1 MCTDHPIVLNAFT
14 DENDNWSMSLS
25 AQVLNFYHDLLLQ
38 DRNVLQVNGLKF
50 RFVIWTCR
58 DGKWLSRSLGHA
70 GQASDYH
77 CNRCL
82 VNSDQ
87 THLAAEPRTTEVHNS
102 LAVYTAIKP
111 GRLVGEELYHLC
123 KGSKTIQISPID
135 IGLACYDELHM
146 DINMSSVF
154 VQLRQGIMT
163 VCQEGQT
170 VLPPA
175 QNQKEYPS
183 FKTFKTQK
191 DEAVLKWQ
199 ENEKKIINF
208 LPQPKPW
215 EESQRT
221 LQT

>member
-1 MCTDHPIVLNAFT
+1 MKI
-14 DENDNWSMSLS
+14 S
-25 AQVLNFYHDLLLQ
+25 A
-38 DRNVLQVNGLKF
+38 
-50 RFVIWTCR
+50 
-58 DGKWLSRSLGHA
+58 
-70 GQASDYH
+70 
-77 CNRCL
+77 
-82 VNSDQ
+82 
-87 THLAAEPRTTEVHNS
+87 
-102 LAVYTAIKP
+102 
-111 GRLVGEELYHLC
+111 
-123 KGSKTIQISPID
+123 ID
-135 IGLACYDELHM
+135 IGLACYNELHM

-221 LQT
+221 LKT

>member
-1 MCTDHPIVLNAFT
+1 MASSSV
-14 DENDNWSMSLS
+14 
-25 AQVLNFYHDLLLQ
+25 
-38 DRNVLQVNGLKF
+38 
-50 RFVIWTCR
+50 
-58 DGKWLSRSLGHA
+58 SRSLGHA
-70 GQASDYH
+70 GQACDYH

-123 KGSKTIQISPID
+123 KGSKTIQSLPID

-175 QNQKEYPS
+175 LNQKEYPS
-183 FKTFKTQK
+183 FKRFKTQK
-191 DEAVLKWQ
+191 DEAVLKLQ

-221 LQT
+221 LKT

>member
-1 MCTDHPIVLNAFT
+1 
-14 DENDNWSMSLS
+14 
-25 AQVLNFYHDLLLQ
+25 
-38 DRNVLQVNGLKF
+38 
-50 RFVIWTCR
+50 
-58 DGKWLSRSLGHA
+58 
-70 GQASDYH
+70 
-77 CNRCL
+77 
-82 VNSDQ
+82 
-87 THLAAEPRTTEVHNS
+87 
-102 LAVYTAIKP
+102 
-111 GRLVGEELYHLC
+111 
-123 KGSKTIQISPID
+123 
-135 IGLACYDELHM
+135 M

-199 ENEKKIINF
+199 ENEKKII

>member
-1 MCTDHPIVLNAFT
+1 
-14 DENDNWSMSLS
+14 MSVC
-25 AQVLNFYHDLLLQ
+25 AQVLNFYRDLLLS
-38 DRNVLQVNGLKF
+38 NLLQFNGIKF
-50 RFVIWTCR
+50 RFVFWTCR

-102 LAVYTAIKP
+102 LAVYCTAINP
-111 GRLVGEELYHLC
+111 DRLVREELYTLC
-123 KGSKTIQISPID
+123 EGSKTVQISPID
-135 IGLACYDELHM
+135 IGLACYDELLM

-154 VQLRQGIMT
+154 VQLCQGIMT

-175 QNQKEYPS
+175 LNQKEYPS
-183 FKTFKTQK
+183 FKRFKTQK
-191 DEAVLKWQ
+191 DEAVLKLQ

-221 LQT
+221 LKT

>member
-1 MCTDHPIVLNAFT
+1 
-14 DENDNWSMSLS
+14 MSVC
-25 AQVLNFYHDLLLQ
+25 AQVLNLYRDLLLS
-38 DRNVLQVNGLKF
+38 NSLQVNGIKSYISSDSF
-50 RFVIWTCR
+50 SGPAEMASDSV
-58 DGKWLSRSLGHA
+58 SRSLGHA
-70 GQASDYH
+70 GQACDYH

-102 LAVYTAIKP
+102 LAVYCTAINP
-111 GRLVGEELYHLC
+111 DRLVREELYTLC
-123 KGSKTIQISPID
+123 EGSKTVQISPID
-135 IGLACYDELHM
+135 IGLACYDELLM

-154 VQLRQGIMT
+154 VQLCQGIMT
-163 VCQEGQT
+163 VGQT

-175 QNQKEYPS
+175 LNQKEYPS
-183 FKTFKTQK
+183 FKRFKTQK

-221 LQT
+221 LKT

>member
-1 MCTDHPIVLNAFT
+1 MVLSSDSFSGLAEMASGSAGHWAT
-14 DENDNWSMSLS
+14 QARPVITTATGAWST
-25 AQVLNFYHDLLLQ
+25 VD
-38 DRNVLQVNGLKF
+38 
-50 RFVIWTCR
+50 
-58 DGKWLSRSLGHA
+58 
-70 GQASDYH
+70 
-77 CNRCL
+77 
-82 VNSDQ
+82 SDQ

-123 KGSKTIQISPID
+123 KGSKTIQSSPID

-175 QNQKEYPS
+175 LNQKEYPS
-183 FKTFKTQK
+183 FKRFKTQK
-191 DEAVLKWQ
+191 DEAVLKLQ